1 MVCVC
6 PDVGDV
12 LAVFLAHFVVKDLV
26 VYDVAASLK
35 AGYDTGV
42 GRDAVAVFPFMEG
55 LDEEALVSQW

>member
-1 MVCVC
+1 M
-6 PDVGDV
+6 
-12 LAVFLAHFVVKDLV
+12 AVFLARFVVEDLV